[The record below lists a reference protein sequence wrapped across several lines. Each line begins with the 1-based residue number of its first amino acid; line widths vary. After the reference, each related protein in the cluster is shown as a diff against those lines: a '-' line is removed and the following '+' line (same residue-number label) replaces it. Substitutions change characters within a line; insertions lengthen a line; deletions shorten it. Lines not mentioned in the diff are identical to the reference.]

1 MVCAWPEPPFARHAA
16 IIVGVHDGMEALAC
30 AITITESSNS
40 LASETEARPSRWIY
54 GSRKAPRTFAMRAP
68 GGQGLGNALV
78 PFYFVLQERE
88 TAACGLA
95 TASLTHSRA
104 SGLGS
109 TGVNLF
115 FLGRRERQ

>member
-78 PFYFVLQERE
+78 PFYTSSSKKERPLLVAWLRPLLR
-88 TAACGLA
+88 TAKPAGWA
-95 TASLTHSRA
+95 
-104 SGLGS
+104 
-109 TGVNLF
+109 
-115 FLGRRERQ
+115 RQG